1 MNKCAVIIGVDKTGS
16 LQPLQAASTGARDFA
31 SWASSQGYE
40 ISVHVDDKQPVTVQQ
55 ILVAIRKFINEG
67 TYSLMIIYFAG
78 HGILKSAN
86 DEQWLLSD
94 APDNPNEAINVNACK
109 FLARNTGIE
118 HVVFISDAC
127 RSIPSDPL
135 VTQVTGSVIFPNIRN
150 IGSQNRTFLDVLY
163 ATAPGSPAFEVQE
176 NKAVKQY
183 KGIFTKCL
191 LDGLNGHIPSIIKT
205 INDNQG
211 KPLYVIPAFELGE
224 HLRNIVPQVASKVHI
239 TLAQDP
245 DFEVTSRIPKCLSSF
260 SEVPSK
266 ITSAE
271 PVKQAPDES
280 IYIEEQLE
288 KIETSLSSELQARN
302 IELESDLQLIM
313 NAKANERFETHTG
326 FSLIGIQESDVQ
338 VIFSSMEFDMFT
350 ENDIL
355 RIRIYADEYSRTFGY
370 SLQFTLLLQ
379 LKDGTT
385 IPAAILPDFIGTI
398 IFKDGKVAN
407 INYVPSVKNPRFNE
421 AIMRN
426 EKIERRRAL
435 IATAARY
442 GKFRL
447 DGDATDIRNAASY
460 LRYEKAFDPTL
471 GLYAAY
477 AYAQAGDTEGIL
489 SVYKYMSEEPE
500 PVLLDVTLLARFSG
514 NNNSFNRPYAPFFP
528 LLTQGW
534 SYLAIEP
541 NFPPEIVRELARHL
555 SPGLWTTFTSEAK
568 EILMKLHN
576 R

>member
-1 MNKCAVIIGVDKTGS
+1 MIYSESIVHVADNSGAKTGKCIKVLTPISTKGYKVAKVGDIIMVS
-16 LQPLQAASTGARDFA
+16 LQKVLPDRKVKKSGKYKALIVST
-31 SWASSQGYE
+31 
-40 ISVHVDDKQPVTVQQ
+40 
-55 ILVAIRKFINEG
+55 
-67 TYSLMIIYFAG
+67 
-78 HGILKSAN
+78 
-86 DEQWLLSD
+86 
-94 APDNPNEAINVNACK
+94 
-109 FLARNTGIE
+109 
-118 HVVFISDAC
+118 
-127 RSIPSDPL
+127 
-135 VTQVTGSVIFPNIRN
+135 
-150 IGSQNRTFLDVLY
+150 
-163 ATAPGSPAFEVQE
+163 
-176 NKAVKQY
+176 KQY
-183 KGIFTKCL
+183 
-191 LDGLNGHIPSIIKT
+191 IKR
-205 INDNQG
+205 
-211 KPLYVIPAFELGE
+211 A
-224 HLRNIVPQVASKVHI
+224 
-239 TLAQDP
+239 
-245 DFEVTSRIPKCLSSF
+245 
-260 SEVPSK
+260 
-266 ITSAE
+266 
-271 PVKQAPDES
+271 
-280 IYIEEQLE
+280 
-288 KIETSLSSELQARN
+288 
-302 IELESDLQLIM
+302 
-313 NAKANERFETHTG
+313 
-326 FSLIGIQESDVQ
+326 
-338 VIFSSMEFDMFT
+338 
-350 ENDIL
+350 
-355 RIRIYADEYSRTFGY
+355 
-370 SLQFTLLLQ
+370 
-379 LKDGTT
+379 
-385 IPAAILPDFIGTI
+385 IGTI

-442 GKFRL
+442 GKYRL

-514 NNNSFNRPYAPFFP
+514 NKNSFNRPYAPFFP